1 MVRAAS
7 PRSPFVT
14 GAFPSLP
21 SFPSLSETVVISMY
35 ALAGDEPL
43 NKSSHEGGTFAVEI
57 YDALS
62 LQCLMDG

>member
-1 MVRAAS
+1 
-7 PRSPFVT
+7 
-14 GAFPSLP
+14 
-21 SFPSLSETVVISMY
+21 MY